1 MKNLKKLGNLFV
13 AMFLVFLLVA
23 CGGAKGNTEATEIT
37 TESTTENMEEA
48 SELNENKII
57 DREGNEVELPEK
69 ADKIISLAPSITET
83 LVNLGLADKLIAVDK
98 YSKEIEGVNPELQVF
113 DIMAPDT
120 ENIVLL
126 EPDIIFGTG
135 MSKSDGTDPFA
146 PMVEMGTF
154 VTVVPTSEN
163 VQGIIEDIEFIG
175 KVTKTEDRAKEIIDN
190 YNKEL
195 NEIIEKIKGANLETG
210 IPVYF
215 EAAGEN
221 WTFGGD
227 VFLNDML
234 ELLGAKNIFS
244 EEKGWNEPS
253 AEQVIEK
260 NPAVILTNT
269 EYIEDP
275 IGEIKS
281 RAGWEAIDAI
291 KNDRVY
297 FIDSSSS
304 KRANENSIIAF
315 KEMAKAIYPDLFTE

>member
-1 MKNLKKLGNLFV
+1 MRNLKKLGIVFFTML
-13 AMFLVFLLVA
+13 LVLSLVA
-23 CGGAKGNTEATEIT
+23 CGGVKENIE
-37 TESTTENMEEA
+37 TTEN
-48 SELNENKII
+48 SQINENKII

-69 ADKIISLAPSITET
+69 VDKIISLSPSITET
-83 LVNLGLADKLIAVDK
+83 LVNLGITDRLIAVDK
-98 YSKEIEGVNPELQVF
+98 YSKEIEGINPELPIF
-113 DIMAPDT
+113 DIMTPDA

-126 EPDIIFGTG
+126 QPDIIFGTG

-146 PMVEMGTF
+146 PMVEMGAF
-154 VTVVPTSEN
+154 VTVVPTSTS

-190 YNKEL
+190 YNTEL
-195 NEIIEKIKGANLETG
+195 NEIINKIKESNQETN

-244 EEKGWNEPS
+244 EEKGWSEAS
-253 AEQVIEK
+253 VEQVIER

-275 IGEIKS
+275 IGTIKS
-281 RAGWEAIDAI
+281 REGWESIDAI
-291 KNDRVY
+291 KNNRVY
-297 FIDSSSS
+297 FISTSPS
-304 KRANENSIIAF
+304 KRPNENSIIAF
-315 KEMAKAIYPDLFTE
+315 KELAKAIYPDLFTE

>member
-1 MKNLKKLGNLFV
+1 MKHFKKLGNIFI
-13 AMFLVFLLVA
+13 AMILVFLLVA
-23 CGGAKGNTEATEIT
+23 CGGAKEDAETTETTTEAT
-37 TESTTENMEEA
+37 TESAESA
-48 SELNENKII
+48 GLNEGKIV
-57 DREGNEVELPEK
+57 DREGNTVELPEK
-69 ADKIISLAPSITET
+69 ADKIISLSPSITET
-83 LVNLGLADKLIAVDK
+83 LVNLGLSDKLIAVDK
-98 YSKEIEGVNPELQVF
+98 YSKEIEGVNQELPIF

-135 MSKSDGTDPFA
+135 MSKSDGSDPFA
-146 PMVEMGTF
+146 PMVEMGAF
-154 VTVVPTSEN
+154 VTVVPTSTN

-175 KVTKTEDRAKEIIDN
+175 KVTKTEDKAQEIIDN

-195 NEIIEKIKGANLETG
+195 NEIIEKIKEANVETG
-210 IPVYF
+210 TPVYF

-227 VFLNDML
+227 VFLNDMI

-244 EEKGWNEPS
+244 EEIGWNEPS
-253 AEQVIEK
+253 AEQVIAK

-269 EYIEDP
+269 DYIEDP
-275 IGEIKS
+275 VGAIKS
-281 RAGWEAIDAI
+281 REGWEVIDAI

-297 FIDSSSS
+297 FIGTNSS

-315 KEMAKAIYPDLFTE
+315 KEIAKAIYPDLFTE